1 MATVLVV
8 NDDTS
13 VARVLTHLL
22 RRAGHVPSVAATG
35 AEALCHARTHPDLIL
50 LDLGL
55 PDLSGAEVLRRLKGQ
70 VETADIP
77 VVVVSGQPDA
87 AARVAGSGAHAVAA
101 ILRQPVIFSELCTVV
116 TAVLRAPAGWAAPT
130 GPSAQTQ
137 RAQLIYRLITEGSNA
152 LVRQV
157 CVRLDTDRTFG
168 AGAPAAHTSSWPDL
182 ARVARQ
188 EGLLSEA
195 EGTLLAAAV
204 RAGSG

>member
-1 MATVLVV
+1 LVV

-35 AEALCHARTHPDLIL
+35 AEALRQARAYPDLVL

-55 PDLSGAEVLRRLKGQ
+55 PDLPGAEVLRHLKRQ
-70 VETADIP
+70 PETAEIP
-77 VVVVSGQPDA
+77 VVVVSGDSDA
-87 AARVAGSGAHAVAA
+87 AARVATSGAHAVAA
-101 ILRQPVIFSELCTVV
+101 ILRLPVFFAELCTVV

-130 GPSAQTQ
+130 GPPAQAQ

-157 CVRLDTDRTFG
+157 YVRLDTDRTFG

-195 EGTLLAAAV
+195 EGTLLAVGV